1 MNAPMLTPDLAPA
14 PDLSRHTPMM
24 QQYLRIKGAH
34 PQHLL
39 FYRMG
44 DFYELFYDDAVTAA
58 AALDIT
64 LTKRGASAGDPIPMA
79 GVPWHAME
87 PYLAK
92 LVKQGFT
99 VAICEQLG
107 DPALSKGPV
116 ERDVVRIV
124 TPGTLSDE
132 VLLDERRDNL
142 ILAITQRSDHQSSH
156 FGVATLELAS
166 GRFTLAE
173 PRSLPEL
180 CAELHRLQPA
190 EVLLDETLYDL
201 PLPTL
206 GARRLCPSWQFDPS
220 AAQAALQRQYNV
232 RNLDGFGLGKLTAG
246 LGAAGALLQYARDT
260 QKTALPHLRPP
271 QLEHHDQAL
280 QLDPATRRNLEISET
295 IRGDSEHTLLHV
307 LDRTVTAMGSRLLRR
322 WLHRPLCARA
332 AIEQRYDAIEL
343 LIDSAAVNDIQ
354 IALQAVGDLER
365 VLSRIALG
373 SARPRDLVRIREA
386 TTALPGL
393 LSVVRGLVGAGLAEL
408 TCGLRAFP
416 DVQQLLTNALAQQ
429 PSTLLRDGGVIAAG
443 YDRELDELRD
453 ISEGIDGFLARI
465 ETEERATTGIG
476 TLKAGFN
483 RVHGF
488 YLELSRGQA
497 HLAPAHYR
505 RRQTLKNAERFI
517 TETLSAQEERVL
529 RGSERAAQREKELY
543 EAVLATLREDLPA
556 LQACSDALATL
567 DVLQSLAERASELN
581 YCRPQLHDEPGIA
594 IRRGRH
600 PVVEQFSA
608 EAFVAN
614 DTELNDSRRSQIITG
629 PNMGGKSTYMR
640 QIALI
645 TLLAHVGSFVPA
657 DAAEIGLVDR
667 IFTRIGASDDVAG
680 GASTFMVEMNE
691 TANILHHA
699 SGRSL
704 VLLDEIGRGTSTYD
718 GLALAWACLEHV
730 HDNIKALTLFATHY
744 FELTR
749 LPDQHPGMIN
759 LHVSATEH
767 GDSVIFLHAIEA
779 GPANR
784 SYGIHVAQLAGL
796 PRAVV
801 ARARAHLGQLESL
814 APVAKTDP
822 ASATRPAPGQAIVI
836 EKPATDAAHALLDAL
851 DIDRISPREALDVLY
866 QLKSLRQ

>member
-1 MNAPMLTPDLAPA
+1 MTTTTLPPM
-14 PDLSRHTPMM
+14 PDLSGHTPMM
-24 QQYLRIKGAH
+24 QQYLRIKAAH

-44 DFYELFYDDAVTAA
+44 DFYELFYDDAATAA
-58 AALDIT
+58 QALDIT
-64 LTKRGASAGDPIPMA
+64 LTKRGASNGDPIPMA

-87 PYLAK
+87 PYLAR

-116 ERDVVRIV
+116 ERGVVRIV

-132 VLLDERRDNL
+132 ELLDERRDNL
-142 ILAITQRSDHQSSH
+142 ILAITQRSDHRSSGTH

-166 GRFTLAE
+166 GRFALSQ

-190 EVLLDETLYDL
+190 ELLLDETLYEL
-201 PLPTL
+201 PLPPL
-206 GARRLCPSWQFDPS
+206 GARRLCPAWQFDPVS
-220 AAQAALQRQYNV
+220 ARDALQRHYHV
-232 RNLDGFGLGKLTAG
+232 RNLDGFGLAAESGTVEAA
-246 LGAAGALLQYARDT
+246 LGAAGALLQYAKET

-271 QLEHHDQAL
+271 TFEHGDDAL
-280 QLDPATRRNLEISET
+280 QLDPATRRNLELSET
-295 IRGDSEHTLLHV
+295 IRGDDSHTLLQV
-307 LDRTVTAMGSRLLRR
+307 LDRTVTAMGTRLLRR
-322 WLHRPLCARA
+322 WLHRPLSQRA
-332 AIEQRYDAIEL
+332 AIEQRLDAVEAL
-343 LIDSAAVNDIQ
+343 LHSSQLAEVRT
-354 IALQAVGDLER
+354 ALKSVGDLER
-365 VLSRIALG
+365 VLARIALG
-373 SARPRDLVRIREA
+373 SARPRDLVRVREA
-386 TTALPGL
+386 TRALPEL
-393 LSVVRGLVGAGLAEL
+393 LAVLHAIPSTTPNNSLRQL
-408 TCGLRAFP
+408 TSGLRAFP
-416 DVQQLLTNALAQQ
+416 DVEALLTRAIAEQ
-429 PSTLLRDGGVIAAG
+429 PSGLVRDGGVIAAG
-443 YDRELDELRD
+443 YDHELDELREL
-453 ISEGIDGFLARI
+453 SEGVDGFLERI
-465 ETEERATTGIG
+465 EAEERAATGIG

-488 YLELSRGQA
+488 YLEISRGQA

-517 TETLSAQEERVL
+517 TDSLSAQEERVL
-529 RGSERAAQREKELY
+529 RGSERALQREKELY
-543 EAVLATLREDLPA
+543 ENLLATLRTDLPA

-567 DVLQSLAERASELN
+567 DVLQSLADRAGTLN
-581 YCRPQLHDEPGIA
+581 YRRPLLRDEPGIV
-594 IRRGRH
+594 IRGGRH
-600 PVVEQFSA
+600 PVVEQFIN
-608 EAFVAN
+608 EPFVAN
-614 DTELNDSRRSQIITG
+614 DTVLNSERRSQIITG

-640 QIALI
+640 QTALI

-657 DAAEIGLVDR
+657 DSAEIGLVDR

-699 SGRSL
+699 SARSL

-718 GLALAWACLEHV
+718 GLALAWACLEHIHV
-730 HDNIKALTLFATHY
+730 NIGALTLFATHY

-749 LPDQHPGMIN
+749 LPEQQPGMVN

-767 GDSVIFLHAIEA
+767 GDSVVFLHAIEE

-796 PRAVV
+796 PLAVV
-801 ARARAHLGQLESL
+801 ARARAHLG
-814 APVAKTDP
+814 
-822 ASATRPAPGQAIVI
+822 
-836 EKPATDAAHALLDAL
+836 
-851 DIDRISPREALDVLY
+851 
-866 QLKSLRQ
+866 

>member
-1 MNAPMLTPDLAPA
+1 MMTTSLTPP
-14 PDLSRHTPMM
+14 PDLSGHTPMM
-24 QQYLRIKGAH
+24 QQYLRIKAAH

-44 DFYELFYDDAVTAA
+44 DFYELFYEDAATAA
-58 AALDIT
+58 QALDIT
-64 LTKRGASAGDPIPMA
+64 LTRRGASNGDPIPMA

-107 DPALSKGPV
+107 DPALAKGPV
-116 ERDVVRIV
+116 ERGVVRIV

-132 VLLDERRDNL
+132 ELLDERRDNL
-142 ILAITQRSDHQSSH
+142 ILAITQRSDHHDSSRH

-166 GRFTLAE
+166 GRFALSE

-190 EVLLDETLYDL
+190 ELLLDETLYDL
-201 PLPTL
+201 PLPQL
-206 GARRLCPSWQFDPS
+206 GARRLCPSWQFEPQS
-220 AAQAALQRQYNV
+220 ARDALQRHYNV
-232 RNLDGFGLGKLTAG
+232 RNLDGFGLGQVSAG
-246 LGAAGALLQYARDT
+246 LGAAGALLQYARET

-271 QLEHHDQAL
+271 QLERGDDAL
-280 QLDPATRRNLEISET
+280 QLDPATRRNLEISST
-295 IRGDSEHTLLHV
+295 LRGDDDHTLLQV
-307 LDRTVTAMGSRLLRR
+307 LDRTVTAMGTRLLRR
-322 WLHRPLCARA
+322 WLHRPLCNRA
-332 AIEQRYDAIEL
+332 AIEQRLDAVEAL
-343 LIDSAAVNDIQ
+343 LDSTRLSEVRQ
-354 IALQAVGDLER
+354 ALKSVGDLER
-365 VLSRIALG
+365 VLARIALG
-373 SARPRDLVRIREA
+373 SARPRDLVRVREA
-386 TTALPGL
+386 TGALPDLLAVLKAIPGKGL
-393 LSVVRGLVGAGLAEL
+393 REL
-408 TCGLRAFP
+408 TGGLRAFP
-416 DVQQLLTNALAQQ
+416 DIEALLKRALAEQ
-429 PSTLLRDGGVIAAG
+429 PSSLVRDGGVIAEG
-443 YDRELDELRD
+443 YDSELDELRQL
-453 ISEGIDGFLARI
+453 SEGVDGFLARI
-465 ETEERATTGIG
+465 EAEERAATGIG

-517 TETLSAQEERVL
+517 TEALSAQEERVL
-529 RGSERAAQREKELY
+529 RGSERALQREKELY
-543 EAVLATLREDLPA
+543 EQILATLRNDLPA

-567 DVLQSLAERASELN
+567 DVLQSLAERAGTLN
-581 YCRPQLHDEPGIA
+581 YARPVLQDEPGIA
-594 IRRGRH
+594 IDRGRH
-600 PVVEQFSA
+600 PVVEQFIS
-608 EAFVAN
+608 EPFVAN
-614 DTELNDSRRSQIITG
+614 DTRLCSERRSQIITG

-657 DAAEIGLVDR
+657 DRAEIGLVDR

-699 SGRSL
+699 SARSL

-718 GLALAWACLEHV
+718 GLALAWACLEHI
-730 HDNIKALTLFATHY
+730 HLNIGALTLFATHY

-749 LPDQHPGMIN
+749 LPEQLSAMVN

-767 GDSVIFLHAIEA
+767 GDSVVFLHAIEP
-779 GPANR
+779 GPASR

-796 PRAVV
+796 PLAVV
-801 ARARAHLGQLESL
+801 ARARAHLGQLES
-814 APVAKTDP
+814 ATPVAHAVPTSSEAKAAIDP
-822 ASATRPAPGQAIVI
+822 
-836 EKPATDAAHALLDAL
+836 AHALLDAL
-851 DIDRISPREALDVLY
+851 DIDRISPRDALDVLY
-866 QLKSLRQ
+866 QLKSLRK

>member
-1 MNAPMLTPDLAPA
+1 MTTTTLPPM
-14 PDLSRHTPMM
+14 PDLSGHTPMM
-24 QQYLRIKGAH
+24 QQYLRIKAAH

-44 DFYELFYDDAVTAA
+44 DFYELFYDDAATAA
-58 AALDIT
+58 QALDIT
-64 LTKRGASAGDPIPMA
+64 LTKRGASNGDPIPMA

-116 ERDVVRIV
+116 ERGVVRIV

-132 VLLDERRDNL
+132 ELLDERRDNL
-142 ILAITQRSDHQSSH
+142 ILAITQRSDHRDGGTH
-156 FGVATLELAS
+156 FGVASLELAS
-166 GRFTLAE
+166 GRFALSE

-190 EVLLDETLYDL
+190 EVLLDETLYEL
-201 PLPTL
+201 PLPAL
-206 GARRLCPSWQFDPS
+206 GARRLCPAWQFDPVS
-220 AAQAALQRQYNV
+220 ARDALQRHYNV
-232 RNLDGFGLGKLTAG
+232 RNLDGFGLSPLSAG
-246 LGAAGALLQYARDT
+246 LGAAGALLQYAKET

-271 QLEHHDQAL
+271 TLERGDDAL
-280 QLDPATRRNLEISET
+280 QLDPATRRNLELSET
-295 IRGDSEHTLLHV
+295 IRGDDSHTLLQV
-307 LDRTVTAMGSRLLRR
+307 LDRTVTAMGTRLLRR
-322 WLHRPLCARA
+322 WLHRPLCQRR
-332 AIEQRYDAIEL
+332 AIEQRLDAVEAL
-343 LIDSAAVNDIQ
+343 LDSNGLD
-354 IALQAVGDLER
+354 ALRQALKSVGDLER
-365 VLSRIALG
+365 VLARIALG
-373 SARPRDLVRIREA
+373 SARPRDLVRVREA
-386 TTALPGL
+386 TRALPDL
-393 LSVVRGLVGAGLAEL
+393 LALLHAVPSQSLRQL
-408 TCGLRAFP
+408 TSGLRAFP
-416 DVQQLLTNALAQQ
+416 DVEALLSRAIAEQ
-429 PSTLLRDGGVIAAG
+429 PSGLVRDGGVIAVG
-443 YDRELDELRD
+443 YDQELDALREL
-453 ISEGIDGFLARI
+453 SEGVDGFLERI
-465 ETEERATTGIG
+465 EAEERAATGIG

-488 YLELSRGQA
+488 YLEISRGQA

-517 TETLSAQEERVL
+517 TEALSAQEERVL
-529 RGSERAAQREKELY
+529 RGSERALLREKELY
-543 EAVLATLREDLPA
+543 EQLLATLRTDLPA

-567 DVLQSLAERASELN
+567 DVLQSLAERAGTLN
-581 YCRPQLHDEPGIA
+581 YRRPVLRDAPGIV
-594 IRRGRH
+594 IRGGRH
-600 PVVEQFSA
+600 PVVEQFIN
-608 EAFVAN
+608 EPFVAN
-614 DTELNDSRRSQIITG
+614 DTELTEERRSQIITG

-640 QIALI
+640 QTALI

-657 DAAEIGLVDR
+657 DSAEIGLVDR

-699 SGRSL
+699 SARSL

-718 GLALAWACLEHV
+718 GLALAWACLEHI
-730 HDNIKALTLFATHY
+730 HLNIGALTLFATHY

-749 LPDQHPGMIN
+749 LPEQHAGMVN

-767 GDSVIFLHAIEA
+767 GDSVVFLHAIED

-796 PRAVV
+796 PLAVV
-801 ARARAHLGQLESL
+801 ARARAHLGQLES
-814 APVAKTDP
+814 ATPVAAHSA
-822 ASATRPAPGQAIVI
+822 ASESASPETRPAIDP
-836 EKPATDAAHALLDAL
+836 AHALLDAL
-851 DIDRISPREALDVLY
+851 DIDRISPRDALDVLY
-866 QLKSLRQ
+866 QLKSLRR

>member
-1 MNAPMLTPDLAPA
+1 MTTLSLTPS
-14 PDLSRHTPMM
+14 PDLSGHTPMM
-24 QQYLRIKGAH
+24 QQYLRIKAAH

-44 DFYELFYDDAVTAA
+44 DFYELFYDDAATAA

-64 LTKRGASAGDPIPMA
+64 LTKRGASNGDPIPMA

-116 ERDVVRIV
+116 ERGVVRIV

-132 VLLDERRDNL
+132 ELLDERRDNL
-142 ILAITQRSDHQSSH
+142 ILAITQRSDHHESGSH
-156 FGVATLELAS
+156 FGVASLELAS
-166 GRFTLAE
+166 GRFALSE

-190 EVLLDETLYDL
+190 ELLLDETLYEL
-201 PLPTL
+201 PLPAL
-206 GARRLCPSWQFDPS
+206 GARRLCPAWQFDPVS
-220 AAQAALQRQYNV
+220 ARDALQRHYNV
-232 RNLDGFGLGKLTAG
+232 RNLDGFGLGQVTAG
-246 LGAAGALLQYARDT
+246 LGAAGALLQYAKET

-271 QLEHHDQAL
+271 QLEHGDDAL
-280 QLDPATRRNLEISET
+280 QLDPATRRNLELSET
-295 IRGDSEHTLLHV
+295 IRGDDDHTMLQV
-307 LDRTVTAMGSRLLRR
+307 LDRTVTAMGTRLLRR
-322 WLHRPLCARA
+322 WLHRPLCRRA
-332 AIEQRYDAIEL
+332 AIERRLDAVEALLNANQRNE
-343 LIDSAAVNDIQ
+343 VRQ
-354 IALQAVGDLER
+354 ALKSVGDLER
-365 VLSRIALG
+365 VLARIALG
-373 SARPRDLVRIREA
+373 SARPRDLVRVREA
-386 TTALPGL
+386 TGALPALLALLKTIPGQGL
-393 LSVVRGLVGAGLAEL
+393 REL
-408 TCGLRAFP
+408 TSGLRAFP
-416 DVQQLLTNALAQQ
+416 DVESLLSRAIAEQ
-429 PSTLLRDGGVIAAG
+429 PSSLVRDGGVIAPG
-443 YDRELDELRD
+443 FDNELDELREL
-453 ISEGIDGFLARI
+453 SEGVDGFLARI
-465 ETEERATTGIG
+465 EAEERAATGIG

-517 TETLSAQEERVL
+517 TESLSAQEERVL
-529 RGSERAAQREKELY
+529 RGSERALQREKELY
-543 EAVLATLREDLPA
+543 EQILATLRNDLPA

-567 DVLQSLAERASELN
+567 DVLQSLAERAGTLH
-581 YCRPQLHDEPGIA
+581 YTRPTLRDEPGIA
-594 IRRGRH
+594 ITRGRH
-600 PVVEQFSA
+600 PVVEQFIS
-608 EAFVAN
+608 EPFVAN
-614 DTELNDSRRSQIITG
+614 DTVLNGERRSQIITG

-657 DAAEIGLVDR
+657 DRAEIGLVDR

-699 SGRSL
+699 SARSL

-718 GLALAWACLEHV
+718 GLALAWACLEHI
-730 HDNIKALTLFATHY
+730 HLQIGALTLFDTHY

-749 LPDQHPGMIN
+749 LPEQHPGMVN

-767 GDSVIFLHAIEA
+767 GDSVVFLHAIEE

-796 PRAVV
+796 PLAVV

-814 APVAKTDP
+814 TPVAQGKP
-822 ASATRPAPGQAIVI
+822 AANA
-836 EKPATDAAHALLDAL
+836 EKPATDPAHALLDAL
-851 DIDRISPREALDVLY
+851 DIDRISPRDALDVLY
-866 QLKSLRQ
+866 QLKSLRK

>member
-1 MNAPMLTPDLAPA
+1 MTTLSLTPS
-14 PDLSRHTPMM
+14 PDLSGHTPMM
-24 QQYLRIKGAH
+24 QQYLRIKAAH

-44 DFYELFYDDAVTAA
+44 DFYELFYEDAATAA
-58 AALDIT
+58 QALDIT
-64 LTKRGASAGDPIPMA
+64 LTKRGASNGDPIPMA

-107 DPALSKGPV
+107 DPALAKGPV
-116 ERDVVRIV
+116 ERGVVRIV

-132 VLLDERRDNL
+132 ELLDERRDNL
-142 ILAITQRSDHQSSH
+142 ILAITQRSDHHDSGSH

-166 GRFTLAE
+166 GRFALSE

-190 EVLLDETLYDL
+190 ELLLDETLYEL
-201 PLPTL
+201 PLPAL
-206 GARRLCPSWQFDPS
+206 GARRLCPAWQFDPVS
-220 AAQAALQRQYNV
+220 ARDALQRHYNV
-232 RNLDGFGLGKLTAG
+232 RNLDGFGLGQVTAG
-246 LGAAGALLQYARDT
+246 LGAAGALLQYAKET

-271 QLEHHDQAL
+271 TLERGDDAL
-280 QLDPATRRNLEISET
+280 QLDPATRRNLELSET
-295 IRGDSEHTLLHV
+295 IRGDDAHTLLQV
-307 LDRTVTAMGSRLLRR
+307 LDRTVTAMGTRLLRR
-322 WLHRPLCARA
+322 WLHRPLCRRA
-332 AIEQRYDAIEL
+332 AIEQRLDAVEAL
-343 LIDSAAVNDIQ
+343 LQSAALNDVRS
-354 IALQAVGDLER
+354 ALKSVGDLER
-365 VLSRIALG
+365 VLARIALG
-373 SARPRDLVRIREA
+373 SARPRDLVRVREA
-386 TTALPGL
+386 TRALPGL
-393 LSVVRGLVGAGLAEL
+393 LAVLKAIAGQGLREL
-408 TCGLRAFP
+408 TSGLRAFP
-416 DVQQLLTNALAQQ
+416 DVEALLSRAIAEQ
-429 PSTLLRDGGVIAAG
+429 PSSLVRDGGVIAAG
-443 YDRELDELRD
+443 YDNELDELREL
-453 ISEGIDGFLARI
+453 SEGVDGFLARI
-465 ETEERATTGIG
+465 EAEERAATGIG

-488 YLELSRGQA
+488 YLEISRGQA

-517 TETLSAQEERVL
+517 TESLSAQEERVL
-529 RGSERAAQREKELY
+529 RGSERALLREKELY
-543 EAVLATLREDLPA
+543 EQLLATLRTDLPA

-567 DVLQSLAERASELN
+567 DVLQSLAERAGTLN
-581 YCRPQLHDEPGIA
+581 YTRPQLRDEPGIL
-594 IRRGRH
+594 IQHGRH
-600 PVVEQFSA
+600 PVVEQFIS
-608 EAFVAN
+608 EPFVAN
-614 DTELNDSRRSQIITG
+614 NTALNAERRSQIITG

-657 DAAEIGLVDR
+657 DSAEIGLVDR

-699 SGRSL
+699 SQRSL

-718 GLALAWACLEHV
+718 GLALAWACLEHI
-730 HDNIKALTLFATHY
+730 HLQIGALTLFATHY

-749 LPDQHPGMIN
+749 LPEQHSGMVN

-767 GDSVIFLHAIEA
+767 GDSVVFLHAIEE

-796 PRAVV
+796 PLAVV
-801 ARARAHLGQLESL
+801 ARARAHLGQLES
-814 APVAKTDP
+814 ATPVAHAKP
-822 ASATRPAPGQAIVI
+822 ATTEP
-836 EKPATDAAHALLDAL
+836 KPATDPAHALLDAL
-851 DIDRISPREALDVLY
+851 DIDRISPRDALDVLY
-866 QLKSLRQ
+866 QLKSLRK